1 MRRTILASTFAA
13 TMLLAGCGA
22 DDTISTGTT
31 GTAASTSSVAATTS
45 AEGETTAPA
54 TPSPDAPEPVSP
66 TTTTQAPPPAPAQQ
80 ADPVQRT
87 VDIIGFEF
95 EPGTLTVPVG
105 STITWVQKD
114 DSLHTVDFTDGTESG
129 DLTQGQSY
137 SRTFTEPGTYDYV
150 CFYHPRM
157 TATVI
162 VE

>member
-1 MRRTILASTFAA
+1 MRTTIPATAIAA
-13 TMLLAGCGA
+13 ALLLTGCGA
-22 DDTISTGTT
+22 GNDAADTAAGTST
-31 GTAASTSSVAATTS
+31 ASASTSA
-45 AEGETTAPA
+45 AEGTTESTAVVPLPGTA
-54 TPSPDAPEPVSP
+54 EPVAP
-66 TTTTQAPPPAPAQQ
+66 PATTQAPAPQAPAPS
-80 ADPVQRT
+80 ADAVQRT
-87 VDIIGFEF
+87 VDIIDFEF

-129 DLTQGQSY
+129 DLTQGQTY

-157 TATVI
+157 TATVV